1 MGDGG
6 YDIKAYLADARLL
19 RPTRIGRLLRSFRLH
34 SPCYARKRI
43 AEISSMG
50 VALATTIIS
59 ELGFVFSGR
68 SCLLCIL
75 IAVSYRRDNLRPSC
89 FKTRRDSIEFASA
102 TREGLA
108 ERQKLVRLVFST
120 LLLLF
125 GVQIDEH

>member
-1 MGDGG
+1 MSND
-6 YDIKAYLADARLL
+6 RLL
-19 RPTRIGRLLRSFRLH
+19 RPTRIGRFLRSFRLH
-34 SPCYARKRI
+34 SPRYAREMI
-43 AEISSMG
+43 AETISMG

-68 SCLLCIL
+68 SCVPCIL
-75 IAVSYRRDNLRPSC
+75 TAMSYRRDNLRPSC